1 MKKKLEADLISIAHR
16 ILQLKNKSDI
26 NQLYAETQK
35 LYEKLTVLRFVDE
48 HFGEVKPTIGYVE
61 IEEKLEGIFE
71 TSENDKE
78 EIVKEEEVADEIPV
92 VPAEEESAIAETAP
106 EPEAEEEAEV
116 AEITEAEEEA
126 PIETAAP
133 EAEIAPETEAASEAI
148 AEEEPVAEV
157 AAEAETPEVA
167 PVVHSLYDD
176 EDEIE
181 DEDEEEAIVGEE
193 TTEAAEALTEI
204 ASEEPAKEVN
214 EFVPN
219 FDLFEKEETTT
230 ETNLSEIKK
239 QFTFDDIMMDVH
251 PDPIFVRAEEI
262 VVPPVQHE
270 EFLENDRIEEDFIK
284 NEEVIIPIPKVAYT
298 PKSESKP
305 LSLNDSIKKT
315 ITIGLNDRI
324 AFEKY
329 LFGGS
334 GEDFNRVLSQLNTFD
349 NFPDAYNFI
358 EDLVKPDYNNWE
370 GKEDY
375 ENRFME
381 IIEHKFS

>member
-61 IEEKLEGIFE
+61 MEEKLEGIFE

-78 EIVKEEEVADEIPV
+78 EIVKEEEVAAEIPV
-92 VPAEEESAIAETAP
+92 VPAEEESAVAETAP

-116 AEITEAEEEA
+116 TESTEAEEEA

-133 EAEIAPETEAASEAI
+133 ETEIAPEAEAAPEAI

-157 AAEAETPEVA
+157 TAEVETPEAA

-181 DEDEEEAIVGEE
+181 DEEDEETVVGEE

-214 EFVPN
+214 AFVPN
-219 FDLFEKEETTT
+219 FDLFEKEETPTA
-230 ETNLSEIKK
+230 TNLSEIKK

-381 IIEHKFS
+381 IIENKFS

>member
-78 EIVKEEEVADEIPV
+78 EIVKEEEVAAENPV
-92 VPAEEESAIAETAP
+92 VPAEEESAVAETAP

-116 AEITEAEEEA
+116 AEIAESEKEEA

-133 EAEIAPETEAASEAI
+133 ETEIAPEAEATPEAI
-148 AEEEPVAEV
+148 AEEEPATEEV
-157 AAEAETPEVA
+157 PVVETPEAA

-181 DEDEEEAIVGEE
+181 DEEDEAVIGEE

-230 ETNLSEIKK
+230 ETNLFEIKK